1 MLNIFLCRRI
11 YMIRANPTLVKMV
24 ADQVNAERTANVV
37 RTYKILLVP
46 RRVCNFTL
54 HLLQLSDVTQ

>member
-1 MLNIFLCRRI
+1 
-11 YMIRANPTLVKMV
+11 MIRANPTLVKMV